1 MVSKTGNIIEMLG
14 RQRESG
20 KEGQRDT
27 ERDKKTE
34 DNINSGCH
42 TDNWEASLV
51 GPVHSSVHTPER
63 ERDRDRARERD
74 RDIR

>member
-27 ERDKKTE
+27 EREKKQRITL
-34 DNINSGCH
+34 
-42 TDNWEASLV
+42 A
-51 GPVHSSVHTPER
+51 
-63 ERDRDRARERD
+63 RDV
-74 RDIR
+74 IQIIGKQV